1 MLQTFNCGIGFCI
14 IVSKTNVNKIKK
26 IFSKKFKPYEIG
38 YISNEKRKINLQKS
52 VKMVKKKP
60 VFLYQEK
67 VQILKILFLTQ
78 DTIIFQLK
86 LV

>member
-1 MLQTFNCGIGFCI
+1 
-14 IVSKTNVNKIKK
+14 
-26 IFSKKFKPYEIG
+26 
-38 YISNEKRKINLQKS
+38 
-52 VKMVKKKP
+52 MVKKKP